1 MTYMKTERDDV
12 VAQTA
17 SEKNAGIVASVIP
30 NQKICARSLIG
41 AENGLFLYV
50 KMYPLVWFG
59 SIFYKKS
66 GPAAQ
71 KDNRPTLFFKNN

>member
-1 MTYMKTERDDV
+1 MIDVKIGWNDD

-30 NQKICARSLIG
+30 SQKICARSLIG

-50 KMYPLVWFG
+50 KMYPLVRFR

-66 GPAAQ
+66 GPAA
-71 KDNRPTLFFKNN
+71 

>member
-1 MTYMKTERDDV
+1 MKTERDDV
-12 VAQTA
+12 VAHTA

-66 GPAAQ
+66 GPAA
-71 KDNRPTLFFKNN
+71 